1 MKREL
6 QKQLFDNYPDLFKEK
21 DLPPD
26 QSNMCFG
33 FECDD
38 GWYDLINT
46 LCHLIKHYDKQ
57 QTNKPN
63 YKPVVVQQVKEKFGG
78 LRFYYYGGDDI
89 IAGMV
94 SFAEAMSQ
102 QICEKCGNKGTT
114 NWKRSWVKTLCEE
127 HDVDN

>member
-6 QKQLFDNYPDLFKEK
+6 QKQLFDNYPDLFIEK

-57 QTNKPN
+57 QTNKPD

-102 QICEKCGNKGTT
+102 QICEKCGSKGKT
-114 NWKRSWVKTLCEE
+114 NTKRWWVKTLCEE